1 MQTKRV
7 LIAGAIAVAG
17 LAIGATPAAAD
28 HDHYVLT
35 PNGKCH
41 QVAAGQTGIADA
53 GHGGFHKFHVNVH
66 VGATET
72 PDRDP
77 NPDSLGD
84 GKANVQV
91 FKAGPAPA
99 VCDGN

>member
-17 LAIGATPAAAD
+17 LAIGATPAAAG
-28 HDHYVLT
+28 HDHYVMT

-41 QVAAGQTGIADA
+41 QVAAGQTGITDPD
-53 GHGGFHKFHVNVH
+53 HGGYHRFHANVH
-66 VGATET
+66 LGATESAE
-72 PDRDP
+72 

-84 GKANVQV
+84 GNANVQV

-99 VCDGN
+99 VCDGD